1 MSLRIRPTLALS
13 CVTALA
19 TIFAFAPSLARAA
32 SGPMTF
38 GPDLATLDV
47 SNTND
52 CSVDPLILWPG
63 NPNTGAPSCTWTS
76 TDPTN
81 PNGGQLPPGDGTVS
95 QVSVKVG
102 AVTGPMQVVIMRA
115 EFQEVDIPYIHYQ
128 ISCCTDVGESAP
140 FTPAANSITTEPV
153 NLPVLVGD
161 SDGAPGQYI
170 ADFVGL
176 SVLEDGVPVPAADE
190 TTLSPTNDQPATE
203 IEEPAMQDNGQPQ
216 LADDGTGYLVAMDGV
231 WVPNST
237 APTPPTP
244 TPPAPVPVPP
254 VVNGAGTLLTPLF
267 SFPSAS
273 TLARVS
279 GNNALVQLACGAGGA
294 ACKGTLS
301 IQSAKARGGAGAH
314 IAGAAKVVTYASGSF
329 ALTAGEHQAVKA
341 KLSRMGRSLA
351 SRHKRLKVWINVT
364 LNGASTPTIMSRQ
377 VTLRF

>member
-1 MSLRIRPTLALS
+1 MSLRIRPALALPG
-13 CVTALA
+13 VVGLLAFLALGA
-19 TIFAFAPSLARAA
+19 SSARAA
-32 SGPMTF
+32 SGPVTF
-38 GPDLATLDV
+38 GPDLATLQV

-81 PNGGQLPPGDGTVS
+81 PTGGQLPPGDGTIS

-115 EFQEVDIPYIHYQ
+115 EFQEVDTPYIHYQ

-140 FTPAANSITTEPV
+140 FTPAANAITSEPV
-153 NLPVLVGD
+153 NLPVQVGD

-190 TTLSPTNDQPATE
+190 TTLSPENNQPGVD
-203 IEEPAMQDNGQPQ
+203 IEEPAMQETGQPQ
-216 LADDGTGYLVAMDGV
+216 LADDGLGYLVAMDGV

-244 TPPAPVPVPP
+244 MPPAPVPPG
-254 VVNGAGTLLTPLF
+254 VNGAGTLLTPLF

-273 TLARVS
+273 TLAHVS

-294 ACKGTLS
+294 ACKGTLR

-314 IAGAAKVVTYASGSF
+314 IAGAGKVVTYASGSF
-329 ALTAGEHQAVKA
+329 ALTAGEHQAGKA

-364 LNGASTPTIMSRQ
+364 LNGASTTTIMSRQ